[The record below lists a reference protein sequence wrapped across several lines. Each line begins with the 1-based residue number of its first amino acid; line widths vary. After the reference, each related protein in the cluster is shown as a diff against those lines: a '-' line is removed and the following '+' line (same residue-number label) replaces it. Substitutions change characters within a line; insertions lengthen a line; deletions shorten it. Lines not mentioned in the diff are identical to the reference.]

1 MGFGGLVRADMQ
13 FWRFCLHHS
22 TFMSV
27 WSGSSNMYIWAWP
40 LGAKNLVAKSQI
52 PEIVF
57 ETEND
62 VRLHFQHHKSW
73 ISRWTDPAPHH
84 STRVT
89 RVYGLFLGEIMWC
102 TNENHPSAD
111 ARLTEA
117 ARRWRCFSKPMHDHH
132 RRPSPEISRRS
143 RVRRH
148 PETGDWMILWDIFQI
163 MGFSLGFVYCIH
175 LYTVSIFFM
184 LYPCF
189 MIRLHT
195 VVLNPWF

>member
-148 PETGDWMILWDIFQI
+148 PETSGDRRLDDLMGHLSNNGLQSGVCILYT
-163 MGFSLGFVYCIH
+163 SVYCK
-175 LYTVSIFFM
+175 YFF
-184 LYPCF
+184 LCCIP
-189 MIRLHT
+189 
-195 VVLNPWF
+195 VLWYGYIPLF